1 MWRARRWRTSD
12 EELAD
17 REDTEHRIEEF
28 WRGFSNAEQNIAAV
42 FTRAGNFDLA
52 GWMQEALQ
60 GIESE
65 LMWEF
70 GPAARGDGHRLIVT
84 PESRRDL
91 RPLAEEIVR
100 RAPSISGW
108 EFYAYRLAEDI
119 VTARATV
126 EERCGSPTDLTS
138 VAVLTG
144 ADNQLDLVF
153 RGPSGS
159 SSDSGT
165 TNHQAFVLAE
175 CLLGE
180 EILDKWIG
188 FIDAESEGEPAE
200 GTEVSLEDLQGT
212 VRAHIEAI
220 RCGLPERP
228 YREMADPCEWNLLE
242 LEPQKAPDY
251 AEQHDLFIARTPNVD
266 LWRAAHA
273 ENFCDERFS
282 RHGEVFC
289 YLKLDGSQKLEH
301 EKFADKAE
309 IEDALDAVLKPL
321 QLGCTI
327 GGGSGLRYSYIELA
341 LLDVDRAI
349 SKCRRLLAEGG
360 VPLNSWLLFH
370 NPDLEHQWVGIYD
383 ETPPPPANALD

>member
-12 EELAD
+12 EDIAD
-17 REDTEHRIEEF
+17 KEDTERRIEEF
-28 WRGFSNAEQNIAAV
+28 WRGFSEVERSIRAV

-52 GWMQEALQ
+52 GWMQDALQ
-60 GIESE
+60 GIDSE

-70 GPAARGDGHRLIVT
+70 GPAAKHDGHRLIVT

-126 EERCGSPTDLTS
+126 QGRCGSPTDLSS
-138 VAVLTG
+138 VAVVPG

-159 SSDSGT
+159 PSDSGT
-165 TNHQAFVLAE
+165 TTHQAFVLAE

-188 FIDAESEGEPAE
+188 FIDAEPDGDPPER
-200 GTEVSLEDLQGT
+200 TEVSLEDLQDT

-220 RCGLPERP
+220 RRGLPERP
-228 YREMADPCEWNLLE
+228 YSEMADPCKWTLLE
-242 LEPQKAPDY
+242 LKPQKAPDY

-273 ENFCDERFS
+273 ANFCDERFS

-289 YLKLDGSQKLEH
+289 YLKLDGSQPLEH

-309 IEDALDAVLKPL
+309 IEDALDAALKPL
-321 QLGCTI
+321 QLGGTI

-341 LLDVDRAI
+341 LLDIDRAI
-349 SKCRRLLAEGG
+349 SKCRRSLAEGG

-383 ETPPPPANALD
+383 ETPPPPANAVD